1 VTDVGNDVLDLVLQA
16 GLIVKFVL
24 LVLVVFSV
32 VSWGII
38 VTKFREL
45 RSAGQDGE
53 AFLEVYHTE
62 PFDSAYEAGRHLGRS
77 PLAKIFMSSCKEMS
91 RLALD
96 DGMNALAQLDERQR
110 RSVRK
115 VILWSMARERRGLE
129 RGLTFLATVGS
140 SAPFIGL
147 FGTVVGI
154 ITTFQGIGRS
164 GSASLAVVG
173 PGIAEALIA
182 TGVGLLA
189 AIPASMAYNAF
200 VASIDD
206 VTDSMELFAKEFE
219 EDLAAF
225 GTARP
230 KSAAARYGAP

>member
-1 VTDVGNDVLDLVLQA
+1 MGTDVLDLVLQA
-16 GLIVKFVL
+16 GLIVKLVMVVL
-24 LVLVVFSV
+24 AVFSV

-38 VTKFREL
+38 FTKYRDL
-45 RSAGQDGE
+45 RSAGQDSE

-77 PLAKIFMSSCKEMS
+77 PLAKIFMSSCREMS

-96 DGMNALAQLDERQR
+96 DGMNALARLDDAQR
-110 RSVRK
+110 RAVRK
-115 VILWSMARERRGLE
+115 VIVWSVARERRQLE
-129 RGLTFLATVGS
+129 HGLTFLATVGS
-140 SAPFIGL
+140 SGPFIGL

-154 ITTFQGIGRS
+154 ITTFQGIGRT

-182 TGVGLLA
+182 TGIGLLA
-189 AIPASMAYNAF
+189 AIPASIAYNTF
-200 VASIDD
+200 VAMIDD
-206 VTDSMELFAKEFE
+206 LTGSMDLFATEFE

-225 GTARP
+225 GTGKP
-230 KSAAARYGAP
+230 KSAAVRYGAS